1 MTIET
6 SVVAVE
12 ARILHAMRVAGWLK
26 ADRVGAWLPGV
37 PGIDDVL
44 TDLVAREMLR
54 AMETPQGTM
63 YATTESGAALADN
76 AVADLAAGSAVGQLL
91 DEFEIGD
98 PLLKER
104 VTAFQRTRDA
114 TGAMAVIE
122 FHSGRVDL
130 LRRIGEASVLWS
142 GYPTRFEAAIR
153 AIEDGELDHVASPLI
168 DSYHTVWHLLHRDL
182 RIVADKLSG

>member
-26 ADRVGAWLPGV
+26 ADRVGAWLPGT
-37 PGIDDVL
+37 PGLHDVL
-44 TDLVAREMLR
+44 TDLATREMLR

-63 YATTESGAALADN
+63 YAATESGVALADN
-76 AVADLAAGSAVGQLL
+76 AVADLAAASAVGQLL
-91 DEFEIGD
+91 GEFEIGD

-104 VTAFQRTRDA
+104 ITAFQRTRDA

-122 FHSGRVDL
+122 FHSGRADL
-130 LRRIGEASVLWS
+130 LRRIGAASVLWS
-142 GYPTRFEAAIR
+142 GYPARFEAAVR

-182 RIVADKLSG
+182 RIVADKLLG